1 MRDNLPVTHSLSA
14 NEKLLQVLIHI
25 AASNVPL
32 QAQQL
37 STEMEMPISSLYRYL
52 ALLRDWNLI
61 EENHGRNT
69 YSAGPAA
76 LQLQRNFDMNS
87 PLPDGVR
94 PILKRLQQQTGEM
107 SAYMVAVGFNA
118 LCVDSIDSPYALRCS
133 YEKGQSQ
140 PLIRGA
146 SAKVILAYLPL
157 ARQLTI
163 LEHYDITESQQ
174 IDTWIAELDLI
185 KQDGFAIGTS
195 EIDVGVSGVSAPVFV
210 GNKVVGA
217 VSVMAPAERINSRK
231 NKIVMCVL
239 QAARALPPQ
248 H

>member
-1 MRDNLPVTHSLSA
+1 MIVTYSLSA

-25 AASNVPL
+25 AASNKPL
-32 QAQQL
+32 HAQQL
-37 STEMEMPISSLYRYL
+37 SNETGMPISSLYRYL
-52 ALLRDWNLI
+52 ALLRDWNLV
-61 EENHGRNT
+61 EENHSQNT

-76 LQLQRNFDMNS
+76 LQLQRNFHTHS

-94 PILKRLQQQTGEM
+94 PVLKRLQQQTGEM
-107 SAYMVAVGFNA
+107 SAYMVPVGFNA

-146 SAKVILAYLPL
+146 SAKVILAHLSL
-157 ARQLTI
+157 SRQLMI
-163 LEHYDITESQQ
+163 LAHYGITDQFE
-174 IDTWIAELDLI
+174 IDWWMTELELI
-185 KQDGFAIGTS
+185 KQDGFALSTS
-195 EIDVGVSGVSAPVFV
+195 EIDPGVSGVSAPVFI
-210 GNKVVGA
+210 GNKVAGA

>member
-1 MRDNLPVTHSLSA
+1 MIVTNSLSA

-25 AASNVPL
+25 AASPFPL

-37 STEMEMPISSLYRYL
+37 SSEMNMPISSLYRYL

-61 EENHGRNT
+61 EENHSQNT

-76 LQLQRNFDMNS
+76 LQLQRNFHMHS

-107 SAYMVAVGFNA
+107 SAYMVPVGFNA

-157 ARQLTI
+157 SRQMRI
-163 LEHYDITESQQ
+163 LNHYEITEKEQV
-174 IDTWIAELDLI
+174 DAWLTELDLI
-185 KQDGFAIGTS
+185 KQDGFAISTS
-195 EIDVGVSGVSAPVFV
+195 EIDQGVSGVSAPVFM
-210 GNKVVGA
+210 GNKVAGA